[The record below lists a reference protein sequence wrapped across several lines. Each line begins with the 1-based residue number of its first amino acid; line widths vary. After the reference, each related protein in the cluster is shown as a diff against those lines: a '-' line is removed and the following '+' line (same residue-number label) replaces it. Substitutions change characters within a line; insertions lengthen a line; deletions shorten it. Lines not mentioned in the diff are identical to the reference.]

1 MKMASRF
8 QNRPF
13 QIRTAMPYST
23 ANNDERMSQTMNVE
37 KNGCQRRFEQ
47 SNACVSKTAKRPSA
61 AAVLPDESGGSTAI
75 RRRNLK
81 QSISGLAKMS
91 RGSSMPCAAC
101 LSANGARIRAG
112 PFRFSGKGRSKFSPF
127 SSRNAGF
134 AARHWSIR
142 SCPVYTQGGG
152 FAVKKEVMCN
162 NEHCPG
168 GWRRR

>member
-75 RRRNLK
+75 RRRNLQ
-81 QSISGLAKMS
+81 QSILGLAKMS
-91 RGSSMPCAAC
+91 RGSSMPWVAC
-101 LSANGARIRAG
+101 LSANGAKVRAG
-112 PFRFSGKGRSKFSPF
+112 PFRVSRKGPLHVLSLFFQKCRFRCAALEYPF
-127 SSRNAGF
+127 LPCVHTGRGF
-134 AARHWSIR
+134 CCEERGD
-142 SCPVYTQGGG
+142 VQ
-152 FAVKKEVMCN
+152 
-162 NEHCPG
+162 
-168 GWRRR
+168 